1 MSKNILAIIII
12 LQFVLLQGCLRETND
27 YQRDYGK
34 SSFYTNESALDELLR
49 YSPSVYVID
58 PSYDRVELVSVY
70 IPEEKGPITISY
82 RDLDNGVSII
92 MVQYVAKYDR
102 IKSQSMRIEE
112 SGINE
117 YEQYIMAINDKK
129 LSVRRARVADNS
141 QWIVFVEWT
150 QNDVAIS
157 MKLSSDEYVDDN
169 YITFLVKHMIQLSDL
184 SWYTSQ

>member
-1 MSKNILAIIII
+1 
-12 LQFVLLQGCLRETND
+12 
-27 YQRDYGK
+27 
-34 SSFYTNESALDELLR
+34 
-49 YSPSVYVID
+49 
-58 PSYDRVELVSVY
+58 
-70 IPEEKGPITISY
+70 
-82 RDLDNGVSII
+82 